1 VKPFSERSASEILLS
16 TPAAIFYCTVA
27 VEFYHVLGSPDGW
40 LALTVV
46 GAGFVL
52 RSSVALWI
60 EADAHK
66 GGRSTAYDLSSFVF
80 FLPLVGLIYLLSRY
94 GWGGFRPVGWC
105 LLLVLGGIVCAWLP
119 NLIVFMIAGH
129 LPTT

>member
-1 VKPFSERSASEILLS
+1 VKPFSERSGSEILLS

-27 VEFYHVLGSPDGW
+27 VEFYRVLGSPEGW

-52 RSSVALWI
+52 RSSIALWI

-66 GGRSTAYDLSSFVF
+66 GGRSTAYDLGSFVF
-80 FLPLVGLIYLLSRY
+80 FLPLVGLIYLLARY
-94 GWGGFRPVGWC
+94 GWAGFRPLGWC